1 MDIGDVHSDIRHCNV
16 CISMKK
22 LLILFLTSILC
33 YGNDKVISDG
43 LSLNVS
49 QKSIDHIIYYEV
61 GGRSYYN
68 SKYTK
73 PIVPAWQ
80 TTSSGVTVGFGFDL
94 GYNTPDQIRKAF
106 TGVANESEIKAMQ
119 SVSGLKGKNAYYTGL
134 PKVKNSINFTYEQSE
149 EVFKRDSLPRFTK
162 QTADAFVLNKD
173 RLHPHSNGA
182 LVSLV
187 FNRGPSLSSS
197 DSRKEMRWIK
207 TNISAKQEYKVP
219 SDIKSMKRL
228 WSYTKLKG
236 LHLRRDAEAKL
247 FQEGLDAK

>member
-1 MDIGDVHSDIRHCNV
+1 MRKVLTVLLATITVAIGNP
-16 CISMKK
+16 
-22 LLILFLTSILC
+22 
-33 YGNDKVISDG
+33 NAVISDG
-43 LSLNVS
+43 LSLEVS

-68 SKYTK
+68 AKYTK
-73 PIVPAWQ
+73 PMVPAWQ

-94 GYNTPDQIRKAF
+94 GYNTPDQIKKAF
-106 TGVANESEIKAMQ
+106 QGVASESEIKAMQ
-119 SVSGLKGKNAYYTGL
+119 SVSGSKGKSAYYNGL
-134 PKVKNSINFTYEQSE
+134 PKVKNSIYFTYEQAE

-162 QTADAFVLNKD
+162 QTADAFVLTKT

-182 LVSLV
+182 LTSLV
-187 FNRGPSLSSS
+187 FNRGPSLANT
-197 DSRKEMRWIK
+197 DSRKEMRNIK
-207 TNISAKQEYKVP
+207 YHISIGKEDKVP

-247 FQEGLDAK
+247 FQEGLDSK

>member
-1 MDIGDVHSDIRHCNV
+1 MLSSCLMANANP
-16 CISMKK
+16 
-22 LLILFLTSILC
+22 
-33 YGNDKVISDG
+33 NDVISEG
-43 LSLNVS
+43 LSLNIS
-49 QKSIDHIIYYEV
+49 QKSVDLIIYYEV

-68 SKYTK
+68 AKYTK

-106 TGVANESEIKAMQ
+106 QGIASESDIKAMQ
-119 SVSGLKGKNAYYTGL
+119 SVSGLKGKNAYYNGL
-134 PKVKNSINFTYEQSE
+134 PKIKNTISFTYEE
-149 EVFKRDSLPRFTK
+149 AEKVFKRDSLPRFTK
-162 QTADAFVLNKD
+162 QTATAFALTKC

-182 LVSLV
+182 LTSLV

-197 DSRKEMRWIK
+197 SSRKEMRWINY
-207 TNISAKQEYKVP
+207 NISVKREDRVP
-219 SDIKSMKRL
+219 SDIRSMKRL

-247 FQEGLDAK
+247 FQAGLDSK